1 VNEGTRGLAL
11 FLGLLALLFTVAA
24 NSLIGTCQEKT
35 LFDWSIQ
42 IRRHPNTE
50 HSSPVVYPHHD
61 SIGYENESN
70 NIMQHGNKIRSRTNL
85 IPGGALFQIE
95 EIVYIVKVKWTIYKS
110 YVLVHT

>member
-1 VNEGTRGLAL
+1 MQAIDVRVTGGTLFQSKDRSTKKCFMSVNEGTRGLAL

-50 HSSPVVYPHHD
+50 HSSPGVYPHHD
-61 SIGYENESN
+61 
-70 NIMQHGNKIRSRTNL
+70 L
-85 IPGGALFQIE
+85 
-95 EIVYIVKVKWTIYKS
+95 
-110 YVLVHT
+110 